1 MVAAISYIIP
11 YYIIY
16 HIRMCSFL
24 LPRETKKVNM
34 HEAHIEGAEVNS
46 WAKQGEECVKEY
58 KIGGTCSKSVGD
70 KPIQNGI
77 LEM

>member
-1 MVAAISYIIP
+1 
-11 YYIIY
+11 
-16 HIRMCSFL
+16 
-24 LPRETKKVNM
+24 M

-77 LEM
+77 LEMWKKDWTW